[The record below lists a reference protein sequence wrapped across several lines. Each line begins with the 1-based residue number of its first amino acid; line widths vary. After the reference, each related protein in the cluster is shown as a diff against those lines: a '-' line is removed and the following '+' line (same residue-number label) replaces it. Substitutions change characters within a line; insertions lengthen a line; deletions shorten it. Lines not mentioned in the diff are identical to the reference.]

1 MDQIGDVCQGKNPV
15 SSPYTII
22 KNLATGGFGEV
33 YIATDKNGQ
42 EVVIKFPA
50 QYMQSGILMEPGY
63 HAVVIDKLKVE
74 AKVLKNFEKQKPMNI
89 VRYVDESANPNNFFL
104 VIEKID
110 GETVSERIRGGNA
123 LPENEVNKLS
133 IDVLHGLEFLHKHNT
148 VYRDMKPAN
157 IMIRKNGSAVLIDFG
172 TAKQGMTQISTQNV
186 DSHTALYSPGWT
198 CPDQEVGRA
207 STECDLY
214 ALGRVMFSMASGM
227 PTLIP
232 LTTSSGKMKKK
243 LHQVNTSISRQLSEL
258 IDDMIDPHHSKI
270 HTASEIISQMIP
282 GSTSKSVY
290 SKPQRLQAQVY
301 PQTTPAY
308 TLPEPKIILL
318 GYEHKISNQADGT
331 LIGKLHDEC
340 EHCNKPNYGTN
351 ISVGW
356 KCPSGCRCELNPA
369 HMIGA
374 HHMRIYRDK
383 GQICVV
389 NNDPERN
396 SAINAAGRWRRM
408 EAHRPEVLRDRDQ
421 VALLYNERKGPYMS
435 FEFHTQ

>member
-1 MDQIGDVCQGKNPV
+1 MDQIGNICQGKNPV
-15 SSPYTII
+15 CSPYTII
-22 KNLATGGFGEV
+22 KHLKTGGFGEV
-33 YIATDKNGQ
+33 YNATDKNGQ
-42 EVVIKFPA
+42 EVIIKFPA
-50 QYMQSGILMEPGY
+50 QYMQSGILMAPDY

-74 AKVLKNFEKQKPMNI
+74 AKVLKNFLNQKQMNI
-89 VRYVDESANPNNFFL
+89 VRYLDESSNPNNFFL
-104 VIEKID
+104 VIEKVD
-110 GETVSERIRGGNA
+110 GESVLDKIKGGNA
-123 LPENEVNKLS
+123 LPENEVIKLS
-133 IDVLHGLEFLHKHNT
+133 VDVLRGLEFLHKHNT
-148 VYRDMKPAN
+148 IYRDMKPDN

-172 TAKQGMTQISTQNV
+172 TAKQGMTQVSQSNN
-186 DSHTALYSPGWT
+186 SHTKFGSAGWT
-198 CPDQEVGRA
+198 CPEQDSGRA

-214 ALGRVMFSMASGM
+214 ALGRVIFYMASGIQ
-227 PTLIP
+227 PHTI
-232 LTTSSGKMKKK
+232 SSAAGRMKKK
-243 LHQVNTSISRQLSEL
+243 LHQINSSVNRQFSEL
-258 IDDMIDPHHSKI
+258 VNDMIDPQHNKV
-270 HTASEIISQMIP
+270 HTASEVISHLNSV
-282 GSTSKSVY
+282 STSKPVY

-308 TLPEPKIILL
+308 ALPEPKIILE
-318 GYEHKISNQADGT
+318 GKDHKISNLADGT

-340 EHCNKPNYGTN
+340 EHCNKLNYGTN

-396 SAINAAGRWRRM
+396 SAINTAGRWRRM
-408 EAHRPEVLRDRDQ
+408 KAHRPEVLRDRDQ

-435 FEFHTQ
+435 LKFHTQ

>member
-1 MDQIGDVCQGKNPV
+1 LDQIGNICQGKNPV
-15 SSPYTII
+15 CSPYTII

-33 YIATDKNGQ
+33 YNATDKNGQ

-50 QYMQSGILMEPGY
+50 DHMPNGTLMSPDY

-74 AKVLKNFEKQKPMNI
+74 AKVLKNFVNLKPRSV
-89 VRYVDESANPNNFFL
+89 VRYIDEASNPNNFFL
-104 VIEKID
+104 VIEKVD
-110 GETVSERIRGGNA
+110 GESVLEKIKGGNA
-123 LPENEVNKLS
+123 LPENEVIKLS
-133 IDVLHGLEFLHKHNT
+133 VDVLRGLEFLHKHNT
-148 VYRDMKPAN
+148 IYRDMKPDN

-172 TAKQGMTQISTQNV
+172 TAKQGMTQVRQSDN
-186 DSHTALYSPGWT
+186 SHTQFVSKGWT
-198 CPDQEVGRA
+198 CPEQDSGRA
-207 STECDLY
+207 STECDIY
-214 ALGRVMFSMASGM
+214 ALGRVIFYMASGIQ
-227 PTLIP
+227 PHTI
-232 LTTSSGKMKKK
+232 SSAAGRMKKK
-243 LHQVNTSISRQLSEL
+243 LHQINSSVNRQFSEL
-258 IDDMIDPHHSKI
+258 VNDMIDPQHNKV
-270 HTASEIISQMIP
+270 HTASEVISQLNSV
-282 GSTSKSVY
+282 STSKPVY

-308 TLPEPKIILL
+308 TLPEPKIILE
-318 GYEHKISNQADGT
+318 GSPHKISNLTDGT

-340 EHCNKPNYGTN
+340 EHCNKLNYGTN

-369 HMIGA
+369 HKIGA

-396 SAINAAGRWRRM
+396 SAINTAGRWRRM